1 MRNFG
6 IGAVSTAP
14 AKRAAKAAPTNY
26 VSRTGRGLA
35 AGHMGQ
41 SSRSIWSSSWD
52 SLLNRVC
59 RGV

>member
-26 VSRTGRGLA
+26 VSRTGRALY
-35 AGHMGQ
+35 Q
-41 SSRSIWSSSWD
+41 NIY
-52 SLLNRVC
+52 
-59 RGV
+59 